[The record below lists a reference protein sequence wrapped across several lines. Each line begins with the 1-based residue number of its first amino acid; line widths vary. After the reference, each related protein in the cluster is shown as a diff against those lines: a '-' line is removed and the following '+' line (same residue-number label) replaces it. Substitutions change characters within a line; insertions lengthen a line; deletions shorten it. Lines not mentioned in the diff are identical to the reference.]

1 MGNNKY
7 RFNPKTLAFEKVEKK
22 FSIILLRLLGFL
34 SIVVLISIGIVSVF
48 LSHFDTPITKSLRVE
63 NEQLLTQ
70 YEAMNDKLAQVE
82 NVLDQIQ
89 VRDDNIY
96 RVIFNN
102 DPIPESVRKAGF
114 GGVDVYEDIED
125 FESSDLVLNTSKKLD
140 IISKQAYIQAKSYEE
155 LLGIA
160 LDREQELLSIPAIM
174 PLSNKDLTYTSSGW
188 GMRVHPIY
196 NVPRF
201 HYGMDFVAPKGTNIF
216 ATGNGKVV
224 SIENLRTGH
233 GRHIVIDHGYGY
245 ETLYAHLSGVNVKL
259 GDKVNRGQVIGYVGS
274 TGTSTAPH
282 LHYEVLKDGINVNP
296 KHYYFMDLTPQEY
309 EKLVAISSNIK
320 RSFD

>member
-1 MGNNKY
+1 MGNIKY
-7 RFNPKTLAFEKVEKK
+7 RFNQKTLAFEKVEKK
-22 FSIILLRLLGFL
+22 FSITLLRLLGFL
-34 SIVVLISIGIVSVF
+34 SIVVLISFGIVSVF

-63 NEQLLTQ
+63 NEQLLNQ

-102 DPIPESVRKAGF
+102 DPIPGSVRKAGF
-114 GGVDVYEDIED
+114 GGVDAYENIED

-174 PLSNKDLTYTSSGW
+174 PISNKDLTYTSSGW

-201 HYGMDFVAPKGTNIF
+201 HYGMDFVAPKGTKIF

-259 GDKVNRGQVIGYVGS
+259 GDKVNRGQVIGFVGS